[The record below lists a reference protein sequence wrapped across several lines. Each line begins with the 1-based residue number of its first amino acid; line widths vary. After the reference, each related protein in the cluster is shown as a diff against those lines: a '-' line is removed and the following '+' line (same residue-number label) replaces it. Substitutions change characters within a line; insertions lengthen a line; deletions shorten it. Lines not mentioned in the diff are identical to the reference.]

1 MSLAKPELIFVAGP
15 RAGQRAVLMSSVSC
29 LGRSQQAEVRVD
41 EPCVSRRQL
50 LFTMTRD
57 GCVVENIS
65 TTNKIR
71 INGKKY
77 KAGKKMILASG
88 DLLGVGADTQ
98 LLFVEAQDNPHA
110 VLEAYREKF
119 PAQAVAPPAE
129 TSVEPPATQRLNIA
143 PPPEPSQA
151 NGQHKAD
158 DKTMV
163 DRDGDDSGKK
173 HRKYLIGFAIYMLVL
188 AGLFAALL
196 AWRGGKNGQAN
207 SYEQVAWLTSEDIDQ
222 AIASDLRRSP
232 NIEASARSL
241 RIAREMF
248 LNRQRLHEKGNLY
261 RCVKNYRLYLAFRR
275 KNRRVF
281 TPKDERQYDI
291 AKQEL
296 AGQLLEI
303 YKNARVAYG
312 AGRWADARDELE
324 ALLKYLPV
332 KETEKD
338 PQVRQVI
345 VENTL
350 AHLRLISKKRTQ
362 QK

>member
-1 MSLAKPELIFVAGP
+1 
-15 RAGQRAVLMSSVSC
+15 
-29 LGRSQQAEVRVD
+29 
-41 EPCVSRRQL
+41 
-50 LFTMTRD
+50 MTRD

-88 DLLGVGADTQ
+88 DRLGVGADTQ

-110 VLEAYREKF
+110 VLEAYHEKF
-119 PAQAVAPPAE
+119 PAQAAAPPAE
-129 TSVEPPATQRLNIA
+129 TSAENSPATQRQNIA

-151 NGQHKAD
+151 DGPSQAGD
-158 DKTMV
+158 QAQA
-163 DRDGDDSGKK
+163 DRDDSDGGKK
-173 HRKYLIGFAIYMLVL
+173 HRKYLIGFGIYMLVL

-196 AWRGGKNGQAN
+196 AWRGDKSSPAD
-207 SYEQVAWLTSEDIDQ
+207 SPEQIAWLTSEDIDQ
-222 AIASDLRRSP
+222 AIASELTRSP

-241 RIAREMF
+241 RIAREKF
-248 LNRQRLHEKGNLY
+248 LNRQRLHERGNLY
-261 RCVKNYRLYLAFRR
+261 LCVKSYRLYLAFRR

-281 TPKDERQYDI
+281 TPKDERQYDV

-296 AGQLLEI
+296 ASQLLEI

-350 AHLRLISKKRTQ
+350 AHLRAISKKRTQ